1 MSDEELIQRVNSEF
15 FLSDLPKDFL
25 RLKGNTIETSSRRYR
40 RQIPISGIGDVTL
53 QLVSALPIGDNQY
66 NPQLKELLAPYQ
78 FILFEGPVVQEKKGA
93 GRASSGKIR
102 QIDLVPPTFYEELT
116 KGLDKVDLRNPYLC
130 EGWENAIRSSK
141 VPKKNGISL
150 VQVGYDPDDELSF
163 MAKYFSWQNLKAYL
177 ENLSL
182 RLTAEN
188 YVRGAINRDYFVT
201 AIVEANVPIPK
212 GIVPDNL
219 VVKTMVLI
227 NQAKYRHLRHVM
239 VDSIYH
245 HRERKNITIIASPWF
260 MPPLEDIL
268 TSKLISTSRYELEK
282 GTERWVPAFTFG

>member
-1 MSDEELIQRVNSEF
+1 NI
-15 FLSDLPKDFL
+15 
-25 RLKGNTIETSSRRYR
+25 
-40 RQIPISGIGDVTL
+40 
-53 QLVSALPIGDNQY
+53 
-66 NPQLKELLAPYQ
+66 
-78 FILFEGPVVQEKKGA
+78 
-93 GRASSGKIR
+93 
-102 QIDLVPPTFYEELT
+102 
-116 KGLDKVDLRNPYLC
+116 
-130 EGWENAIRSSK
+130 
-141 VPKKNGISL
+141 
-150 VQVGYDPDDELSF
+150 
-163 MAKYFSWQNLKAYL
+163 KAYI

-188 YVRGAINRDYFVT
+188 YVRGAINRDYFIT

-212 GIVPDNL
+212 GMVPDNL
-219 VVKTMVLI
+219 VVQTMVKI